1 MIMDKA
7 VFYDKIR
14 GTFSLT
20 SKNVDGFDFIIDE
33 GIKRNSPLNDLAYIL
48 ATTWWETAHTMQP
61 IEEYGKGKGRAYGAK
76 DPITGKT
83 YYGRG
88 YVQLTWKTNYDKAGK
103 KLGIDL
109 VNKPELALV
118 PEHAVRILFDGMYE
132 GWFTGKSIRDYID
145 LLDEDYKE
153 DLREF
158 SNARRI
164 INGTDKQVIIG
175 QLAISLEGAL
185 RASGYSPLGNMPNTP
200 AAPVDPVLPPSES
213 IPNVPEQ
220 ETELAVTIRKSDL
233 NTVTLAQFLEA
244 LTQINGVK

>member
-1 MIMDKA
+1 MTMDKA

-33 GIKRNSPLNDLAYIL
+33 GARRNAPLNDLAYIL

-61 IEEYGKGKGRAYGAK
+61 IEEYGKGKGRAYGSK
-76 DPITGKT
+76 DPSSGKV
-83 YYGRG
+83 YFGRG
-88 YVQLTWKTNYDKAGK
+88 YVQLTWKANYKKAGD
-103 KLGIDL
+103 KLGVDF
-109 VNKPELALV
+109 VNNPELV
-118 PEHAVRILFDGMYE
+118 MKPEHAVKILFDGMYE
-132 GWFTGKSIRDYID
+132 GWFTGKTIRDYID
-145 LLDEDYKE
+145 LLDEDYAE

-185 RASGYSPLGNMPNTP
+185 RASGYNPLGNTP
-200 AAPVDPVLPPSES
+200 IDLPAPVDPVLLPLES
-213 IPNVPEQ
+213 IPSSAG
-220 ETELAVTIRKSDL
+220 ELVITIRKSDL
-233 NTVTLAQFLEA
+233 ESTSLAQFLEA
-244 LTQINGVK
+244 LNQLKSET